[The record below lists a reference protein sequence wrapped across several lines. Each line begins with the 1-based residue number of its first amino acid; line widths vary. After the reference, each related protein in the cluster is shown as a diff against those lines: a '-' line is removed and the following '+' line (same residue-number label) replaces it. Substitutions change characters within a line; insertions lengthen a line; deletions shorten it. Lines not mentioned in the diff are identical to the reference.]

1 MRPQFDIA
9 IFASVACNVIMM
21 IDLPGA
27 FKGLS
32 GKCEGFPNFSGCT
45 PESVTNRANM
55 FTLYPKSAGG
65 SCFQGDEV
73 AALMT
78 DRETFFEYSNISRT
92 GDITMSDSST
102 CMTTAGLSST
112 VDGNLLSNYFENGR
126 INAALVLSFLIGMI
140 VGAFAIRMV
149 FKIFY
154 KPGRVNYI
162 VQIILLNTEAL
173 AVFMRIVTESERFVI
188 VDDSHVEEEE
198 EDGLVGKRVL
208 CCLSLNKLPPPKTI
222 MGTITSWF
230 GIQPKRQRPLKATKI
245 EDIASAR

>member
-1 MRPQFDIA
+1 
-9 IFASVACNVIMM
+9 M
-21 IDLPGA
+21 IDLLGH

-32 GKCEGFPNFSGCT
+32 GKCEGFPNFQGCT
-45 PESVTNRANM
+45 PESVTNRADM

-78 DRETFFEYSNISRT
+78 DRGTFFEYANISRT
-92 GDITMSDSST
+92 GDLTMSDSST

-112 VDGNLLSNYFENGR
+112 VDGNVLSNYFENGS

-162 VQIILLNTEAL
+162 VQIILLNSEAL

-188 VDDSHVEEEE
+188 VEDSHVEEEE
-198 EDGLVGKRVL
+198 EEGLGGKRVL
-208 CCLSLNKLPPPKTI
+208 CHLSLNKLPPPKTI
-222 MGTITSWF
+222 MGTITGWF
-230 GIQPKRQRPLKATKI
+230 GIQPRRQRQLNATKI